1 MAIKI
6 PGWIAK
12 SWKYFTSAAGAA
24 AATALVLLM
33 PDSPDNYARQIIVGM
48 DSTVVIVGT
57 DTTKHATTEADLS
70 QKYRAADEYDNGYR
84 LHVWTYKTINTL
96 TGEVTPEMVLTF
108 APPIGCQVNW
118 KARAGKAEIAEEK
131 IPEKLET
138 LPADKAQE
146 LGWYPVM
153 DTVEISDKGAIE
165 LKKRWSTDTK
175 AVRLEYDAK
184 AVAEPVAE
192 VEAVK

>member
-6 PGWIAK
+6 PNWIAK
-12 SWKYFTSAAGAA
+12 SWKYFTGAAGATA
-24 AATALVLLM
+24 VTALVLLM
-33 PDSPDNYARQIIVGM
+33 PDSPDNYARQIIVGI
-48 DSTVVIVGT
+48 DTTVVIAGT
-57 DTTKHATTEADLS
+57 DTSRHATTEADLT

-96 TGEVTPEMVLTF
+96 TGEVTPEMVLTI

-131 IPEKLET
+131 IPEKLEA

-146 LGWYPVM
+146 LGWYPVY
-153 DTVEISDKGAIE
+153 DTIETKDKGAN
-165 LKKRWSTDTK
+165 LLTKRWSTDTK
-175 AVRLEYDAK
+175 AVRVEY
-184 AVAEPVAE
+184 VEPVAE
-192 VEAVK
+192 VEAVE